1 MSQYFQIHSEN
12 PQNRLV
18 QHAVEIV
25 RNGGVIVYPTDS
37 GYALGCHL
45 GDKAALER
53 ICKIRQLD
61 IKHHFTVV
69 CKDLAQASLYTRF
82 ETPIYRLLKANTPG
96 AYTFILKATK
106 EVPRRLMHPK
116 RKTIGIR
123 IPDHKV
129 AMALLYAHNEPMMTT
144 TLILPDHLLP
154 MTDPAEIRKRLEK
167 QVDLVIDGGAGGT
180 IPTTLIDL
188 TDDVPHV
195 IREGKGDL
203 TPFF

>member
-1 MSQYFQIHSEN
+1 MSQYFQIHVEN
-12 PQNRLV
+12 PQKRLI
-18 QHAVEIV
+18 QQATEIIQ
-25 RNGGVIVYPTDS
+25 RGGVIVYPTDT

-45 GDKAALER
+45 GDKSALER
-53 ICKIRQLD
+53 ICQIRQLD
-61 IKHHFTVV
+61 IKHHFTVI
-69 CKDLAQASLYTRF
+69 CKDLAQASVYTRF

-106 EVPRRLMHPK
+106 EVPKRLMHPK

-123 IPDHKV
+123 IPDHPV
-129 AMALLYAHNEPMMTT
+129 VLALLEALDEPMMTT
-144 TLILPDHLLP
+144 TLILPDHQLP
-154 MTDPAEIRKRLEK
+154 LSDPVEIRRRLEK
-167 QVDLVIDGGAGGT
+167 QVDLVLDGGIGGT

-188 TDDVPHV
+188 TDIVPHV

>member
-1 MSQYFQIHSEN
+1 MSQYFQIHVEN
-12 PQNRLV
+12 PQKRYID
-18 QHAVEIV
+18 QAVEIV
-25 RNGGVIVYPTDS
+25 QNGGVIVYPTDS

-53 ICKIRQLD
+53 ICQIRQLD
-61 IKHHFTVV
+61 IKHHFTVI

-82 ETPIYRLLKANTPG
+82 ETPVYRLLKTNTPG

-106 EVPRRLMHPK
+106 EVPKRLMHP
-116 RKTIGIR
+116 RQKTIGIR
-123 IPDHKV
+123 IPDHNF
-129 AMALLYAHNEPMMTT
+129 ARALLEALKEPMMTT
-144 TLILPDHLLP
+144 TLILPDYLFP
-154 MTDPAEIRKRLEK
+154 MTDPVEIRRRLEK
-167 QVDLVIDGGAGGT
+167 QVDLVIDGGPGGT